1 MNSSQR
7 KIIGNKMQNI
17 SFKKAT
23 SLKNVKDDGT
33 KEMNFTINTGKKVYG
48 LNELNNKIMVVKK
61 IV

>member
-1 MNSSQR
+1 
-7 KIIGNKMQNI
+7 MQNA

-33 KEMNFTINTGKKVYG
+33 KEMNFTINTGKRVYG